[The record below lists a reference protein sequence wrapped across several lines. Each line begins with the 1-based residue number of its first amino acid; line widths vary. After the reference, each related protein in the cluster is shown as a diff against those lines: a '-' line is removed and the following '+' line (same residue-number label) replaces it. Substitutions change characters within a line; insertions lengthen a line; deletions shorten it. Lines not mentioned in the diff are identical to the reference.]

1 MDKLFRNHDVVKYV
15 RKYCKL
21 NKWKMLIS
29 NKRQGNYLDPN
40 ANTIHIEDTSDKS
53 LSYKL
58 FILAHEYGHLF
69 QLIVDQDA
77 LNTNKLNDVL
87 YNKLMNGEYV
97 IPRKKKQVIR
107 ALLTEEYRATTI
119 GLQLLRSMDSYP
131 AKPTMRFIMRQA
143 NMNLIKYYM
152 HLNYSYDTSSMKEF
166 KNDIPDDSFIIPYS
180 DEFNALVNRIKICI
194 DTTTKH
200 PKLYREY
207 NTRG

>member
-1 MDKLFRNHDVVKYV
+1 
-15 RKYCKL
+15 
-21 NKWKMLIS
+21 MLIS
-29 NKRQGNYLDPN
+29 NKRHGNYLDPN

-107 ALLTEEYRATTI
+107 ALLTEEHRATTI

-143 NMNLIKYYM
+143 NMNLIKYYI

>member
-1 MDKLFRNHDVVKYV
+1 
-15 RKYCKL
+15 
-21 NKWKMLIS
+21 MLIS
-29 NKRQGNYLDPN
+29 NKRHGNYLDPN

-107 ALLTEEYRATTI
+107 ALLTEEHRATTI

-131 AKPTMRFIMRQA
+131 TKPTMRFIMRQA
-143 NMNLIKYYM
+143 NMNLIKYYI

-180 DEFNALVNRIKICI
+180 DKFNTLVNRIKICI

>member
-1 MDKLFRNHDVVKYV
+1 MDKLFRNHAVVKFV

-29 NKRQGNYLDPN
+29 NKRHGNFIDPN
-40 ANTIHIEDTSDKS
+40 TNTIHIEDVPDKS

-58 FILAHEYGHLF
+58 FILSHEYGHLF
-69 QLIVDQDA
+69 QNIVDQDS
-77 LNTNKLNDVL
+77 LNTNKLNDEH
-87 YNKLMNGEYV
+87 YNKLMKGGYI

-107 ALLTEEYRATTI
+107 ALLTEEHRATTI
-119 GLQLLRSMDSYP
+119 GLQLLKNMDSYP
-131 AKPTMRFIMRQA
+131 TKSTMRLIMRQA

-152 HLNYSYDTSSMKEF
+152 HLNYSYDTSNLKAF

-180 DEFNALVNRIKICI
+180 DDFNVLVNKIKLCI

>member
-1 MDKLFRNHDVVKYV
+1 MDKLFRNHAVVKFV

-29 NKRQGNYLDPN
+29 NKRHGNFIDPN
-40 ANTIHIEDTSDKS
+40 TNIIHIEDVPDKS

-69 QLIVDQDA
+69 QNIVDLDSF
-77 LNTNKLNDVL
+77 NTNKLNDEL
-87 YNKLMNGEYV
+87 YNKLMNGAYI

-107 ALLTEEYRATTI
+107 ALLTEEHRATTI
-119 GLQLLRSMDSYP
+119 GLQLLKNMDSYP
-131 AKPTMRFIMRQA
+131 TKSTMRLIMRQA
-143 NMNLIKYYM
+143 NMNLIKYYI

-180 DEFNALVNRIKICI
+180 DEFNTLVNRIKICI